1 MSEAFQR
8 ERLQPSLL
16 DRLIDESPARPVH
29 NFMRGLAPDTIGEVD
44 TANVQTIQ
52 SEYGTFV
59 ISARKLRECV
69 RRDLFWLLNTV
80 NLEPVN
86 DLDNFPNARNSVLN
100 YGTPELTGT
109 LVSNMDPSMLE
120 MELRRII
127 LTFEPRILPD
137 TLQITVHKRD
147 EMDRRAIGFEIECD
161 IWGQPAPEHLF
172 LQSNLDIES
181 GTIEFRGD
189 MGA

>member
-16 DRLIDESPARPVH
+16 DRLIDDSPGRPVH
-29 NFMRGLAPDTIGEVD
+29 NFMRGLAPSSPEDDESSSPV
-44 TANVQTIQ
+44 VQA
-52 SEYGTFV
+52 EYGTFV
-59 ISARKLRECV
+59 ISARRLRECV

-86 DLDNFPNARNSVLN
+86 ELTDFPNVANSVLN

-109 LVSNMDPSMLE
+109 LVSNMDPARLE
-120 MELRRII
+120 KELRRIVLI
-127 LTFEPRILPD
+127 FEPRILPE
-137 TLQITVHKRD
+137 TLKIKVLKRD

-181 GTIEFRGD
+181 GAIEFRGN